1 MTAKWYEMPALLD
14 RGIVAEAIAAN
25 GGNRS
30 AAAADLGCTAA
41 QLKRAAEVYCIVS
54 MKELEAGTAAELR
67 LRRMLLSGMLIGDG
81 AVSDTGESEAGGI

>member
-14 RGIVAEAIAAN
+14 RGTVVEAIAAN

-41 QLKRAAEVYCIVS
+41 QLKRTAEVYCIVS
-54 MKELEAGTAAELR
+54 IKELEEGTAAELR
-67 LRRMLLSGMLIGDG
+67 LRRMLLSEMVIGDDEG
-81 AVSDTGESEAGGI
+81 APGEGGVS